1 MERADFKPAIYG
13 LMAEF
18 ETPESLIQ
26 AVRKVRQEGYT
37 RIDAYTPFPV
47 EGLAEE
53 VGFHSNLLPM
63 LVLGAGIVGALGGF
77 ALQYWVSTINYPLN
91 IGGRPLN
98 SWPSFIPVTFELTI
112 LFAALTAVLGMIA
125 LNGLPMPYHPVFN
138 VPRFAMASQDRFFLC
153 VESTDEKFD
162 RERTL
167 AFLQGL
173 QPNTVTE
180 VDY

>member
-63 LVLGAGIVGALGGF
+63 LVLGAGIVGAVGGF

-112 LFAALTAVLGMIA
+112 LLAALTAVLGMIA

-173 QPNTVTE
+173 QPKAVTE